1 MKSRDGATI
10 WVLPGQFR
18 FRLPPPPLRLHRERS
33 GVTLVRSHTKFGVI
47 PKMSAYN
54 EAVRHY
60 TIKMMS
66 GFAKFNCLVCKH
78 SVTTREFSSQNGSC
92 RTQAARAM
100 NDHALAAHCPP
111 SPISPSLSQK
121 WSVCVEGAS
130 RQKQWN

>member
-1 MKSRDGATI
+1 
-10 WVLPGQFR
+10 
-18 FRLPPPPLRLHRERS
+18 
-33 GVTLVRSHTKFGVI
+33 
-47 PKMSAYN
+47 MSAYN

-100 NDHALAAHCPP
+100 NEHATVAHGRPLP
-111 SPISPSLSQK
+111 FSPRVAQT
-121 WSVCVEGAS
+121 WSV
-130 RQKQWN
+130 R